1 MRRPTVEK
9 NGGSGYN
16 EHKFPERTKMERIA
30 MIGFDAVR
38 RLFHLRNASVSLVLS
53 LRPDEEGALEL
64 LTAYLGAPLDDPAAC
79 LHWIN
84 QREGASFD
92 SLRQTLPYACPTEG
106 RGDYRPALV
115 CAADP
120 QGQRCTELFY
130 EGHRIEAG
138 KPRLNGLPAS
148 YVENPAD
155 AETLEI
161 VLRDGLTGLTARL
174 RYTLFADLPVIAASI
189 LYENGGKE
197 ALTLTGAGSACVTL
211 PGRYDLLH
219 LHGAWA
225 KERSIERLS
234 PATLTRS
241 LSSSRGAS
249 GHEHNPFAVLA
260 APGAGEFCGECVG
273 AALVYSGDFLI
284 SADENAYGS
293 TRLTLGLNPRTL
305 CWRLAP
311 GEAFQSPEALIAY
324 SDSGLNKMSQAL
336 HSLIRKHVCRGYWR
350 DREKPILINNW
361 EATYFD
367 FSHEK
372 ILQIARSAAEAG
384 IELFVLD
391 DGWFGRR
398 NTDNCSLGDWVVNR
412 EKLPGGL
419 SALAKDINALGLKFG
434 LWFEPEMVSPDS
446 DLYRAHPD
454 WCLHA
459 EDRRRTTARNQLIL
473 DMSRKDVQDYVI
485 GAVSGVLQSAPIDYV
500 KWDMNRNFK
509 EAGSALLFGGRQGE
523 IAHRYMLGLYRVLEE
538 ITAAFPRVL
547 FESCSG
553 GGGRFD
559 AGMLYYMPQT
569 WTSDD
574 TDAVERLRIQYG
586 TSLCYPTSAMGA
598 HVSAVPNHQ
607 AGRVTSMRMRGDVAL
622 GGNFGYELDLSAQ
635 TPEDMGEIRRQVR
648 QVKALRRTT
657 QQGTFTRLQSPFEGN
672 IAAWQFA
679 DENRVILCAY
689 RVLNHPNAAPDFIRL
704 KNVPEGVY
712 TAPDGSAVTAS
723 DLMRAGAPLS
733 FPHGDFASC
742 VMVFEKQ
749 A

>member
-1 MRRPTVEK
+1 
-9 NGGSGYN
+9 
-16 EHKFPERTKMERIA
+16 
-30 MIGFDAVR
+30 MISFDAER
-38 RLFHLRNASVSLVLS
+38 KLFHLRNESVSLVLN
-53 LRPDEEGALEL
+53 LRPDEEGTQEL
-64 LTAYLGAPLDDPAAC
+64 LMAYLGAPLHDPAAC
-79 LHWIN
+79 LHLIN
-84 QREGASFD
+84 QQEGASFD
-92 SLRQTLPYACPTEG
+92 SVRQTLPYACPTEG

-115 CAADP
+115 CAVDG

-130 EGHRIEAG
+130 EGHRVEAG
-138 KPRLNGLPAS
+138 KPRLVGLPAS
-148 YVENPAD
+148 YVEAPED

-161 VLRDGLTGLTARL
+161 ILRDGLTGLDARL
-174 RYTLFADLPVIAASI
+174 RYTLFAHLPVIAASI
-189 LYENGGKE
+189 LYENKGKD
-197 ALTLTGAGSACVTL
+197 ALTLTCAGSACVTL
-211 PGRYDLLH
+211 PGRYDMLH

-234 PATLTRS
+234 PAALTRS

-260 APGAGEFCGECVG
+260 APDATEFSGECVG

-293 TRLTLGLNPRTL
+293 TRLNLGLNPRTFS
-305 CWRLAP
+305 WRLNP
-311 GEAFQSPEALIAY
+311 GDSFQSPEALIAY
-324 SDSGLNKMSQAL
+324 SDAGLNAMSQAM
-336 HSLIRKHVCRGYWR
+336 HSLIRRHVCRGYWR
-350 DREKPILINNW
+350 DRERPILINNW

-367 FSHEK
+367 FNHEK
-372 ILQIARSAAEAG
+372 ILQIARSAAETG
-384 IELFVLD
+384 IELFALD
-391 DGWFGRR
+391 DGWFGKR

-419 SALAKDINALGLKFG
+419 SALAKAINDLGLKFG

-459 EDRRRTTARNQLIL
+459 EGRRRTTARNQLIL

-485 GAVSGVLQSAPIDYV
+485 EAVSGVLRSAPIAYV

-509 EAGSALLFGGRQGE
+509 EAGSALLTDGRQGE
-523 IAHRYMLGLYRVLEE
+523 IGHRYMLGLYRVLEE
-538 ITAAFPRVL
+538 ITAAFPQVL

-607 AGRVTSMRMRGDVAL
+607 AGRVTSMRTRGDVAL

-635 TPEDMGEIRRQVR
+635 TPEDMEEIRRQVK

-657 QQGTFTRLQSPFEGN
+657 QQGTFTRLQSPFENN

-689 RVLNHPNAAPDFIRL
+689 RVLNHPNAGPAFIRL

-712 TAPDGSAVTAS
+712 TAPDGSNLSAN
-723 DLMRAGAPLS
+723 DLMRAGVALS
-733 FPHGDFASC
+733 FPHGDFASR

-749 A
+749 TQNG

>member
-1 MRRPTVEK
+1 
-9 NGGSGYN
+9 
-16 EHKFPERTKMERIA
+16 MEEIA
-30 MIGFDAVR
+30 MITFDPVR
-38 RLFHLRNASVSLVLS
+38 RLFHLRNKSLSLVLY
-53 LRPDEEGALEL
+53 LWPDEEGMQEL
-64 LTAYLGAPLDDPAAC
+64 LMAYLGAPLHDPAAC
-79 LHWIN
+79 LPMIPQH
-84 QREGASFD
+84 EGASFD
-92 SLRQTLPYACPTEG
+92 SLRQALPYACPTEG

-115 CAADP
+115 CAVDG

-130 EGHRIEAG
+130 ESHRIEAG
-138 KPRLNGLPAS
+138 KPRLDGLPAS
-148 YVENPAD
+148 YVEKPEE

-161 VLRDGLTGLTARL
+161 ILRDRLTGLAARL
-174 RYTLFADLPVIAASI
+174 RYTLFSALPVIAVSI

-197 ALTLTGAGSACVTL
+197 ALTLTNAGSACVTL
-211 PGRYDLLH
+211 PGWYDLLH

-225 KERSIERLS
+225 KERSIERLP
-234 PATLTRS
+234 PAALTRS

-260 APGAGEFCGECVG
+260 SPDTNEFSGECVG
-273 AALVYSGDFLI
+273 AALVYSGDFQI

-293 TRLTLGLNPRTL
+293 TRLTLGLNPRTFS
-305 CWRLAP
+305 WRLDP
-311 GEAFQSPEALIAY
+311 GGSFQSPEALIAY
-324 SDSGLNKMSQAL
+324 SDAGLNAMSQAL
-336 HSLIRKHVCRGYWR
+336 HSLIRKHICRGYWR
-350 DREKPILINNW
+350 DRERPILINNW

-367 FSHEK
+367 FNHEK
-372 ILQIARSAAEAG
+372 IVKIAQAAAEAG

-391 DGWFGRR
+391 DGWFGKR
-398 NTDNCSLGDWVVNR
+398 NIDNCSLGDWVVNR

-459 EDRRRTTARNQLIL
+459 EGRRRTTARNQLIL

-485 GAVSGVLQSAPIDYV
+485 EAVSKVLRSAPIAYV

-509 EAGSALLFGGRQGE
+509 EAGSALLSDGRQGE
-523 IAHRYMLGLYRVLEE
+523 IGYRYMLGLYRVLEE
-538 ITAAFPRVL
+538 ITAAFPQVL

-559 AGMLYYMPQT
+559 VGMLYYMPQT

-607 AGRVTSMRMRGDVAL
+607 AGRVTSLRMRGDVAL

-635 TPEDMGEIRRQVR
+635 TPEDMEEIRRQVR

-657 QQGTFTRLQSPFEGN
+657 QQGVFTRLLSPFESN

-679 DENRVILCAY
+679 DEERVILCAY
-689 RVLNHPNAAPDFIRL
+689 RVLNHPNAAPAFIRL
-704 KNVPEGVY
+704 RNVPEGVY
-712 TAPDGSAVTAS
+712 TAPDGSAVTAN
-723 DLMRAGAPLS
+723 DLMHAGVPLL
-733 FPHGDFASC
+733 FPHEDFASR

-749 A
+749 V